1 MHALVSSLSAGALL
15 PPAAVLSGV
24 FLLVLH
30 G

>member
-1 MHALVSSLSAGALL
+1 MIPQVSPLSAGALL